1 MRPRL
6 YLIELFAGTHS
17 VSNSL
22 KRSAISRTHEL
33 CVLSVDIDEKFEPA
47 IVADI
52 NRWDFEAAIGEFLRG
67 KRRADVVVVHA
78 SPPCTEFSR
87 ALTTRPRDLR
97 AGNRNVKRALL
108 IIDFVDPDFWFLE
121 NPATGLLK
129 DQPCMR
135 RYESLRHTTCY
146 CRWGF
151 PYRKPTSIWTSVPD
165 LTLPMC
171 DSVTQC
177 RIQREHGRHL
187 VTAQA
192 GPGGNT
198 REFPGSGGGEQV
210 YGLPQNLVRYLF
222 KRAIEA
228 LE

>member
-6 YLIELFAGTHS
+6 YLVELFAGTHS
-17 VSNSL
+17 VS
-22 KRSAISRTHEL
+22 KAIKSSRIGRTYDVRL
-33 CVLSVDIDEKFEPA
+33 LSVDIDEKFEPTV
-47 IVADI
+47 VADI

-97 AGNRNVKRALL
+97 AGTRNVKRALQ

-151 PYRKPTSIWTSVPD
+151 PYRKPTSIWTNIPD
-165 LTLPMC
+165 LDLPMC
-171 DSVTQC
+171 NSRTPC
-177 RIQREHGRHL
+177 AIKREHGRHL

-192 GPGGNT
+192 GPGGDA
-198 REFPGSGGGEQV
+198 RDMPGSGGGENV
-210 YGLPQNLVRYLF
+210 YGLPPSLVRYLF
-222 KRAIEA
+222 KRG
-228 LE
+228 LESLD